1 MSFEGLNF
9 LTVRSRNL
17 GGRADISLFV
27 PLEARSLRNAPMV
40 LLLHGAH
47 GSHWNWPITGR
58 AHRTAHRLI
67 TEGRIPP
74 VALVM
79 PSDGLWG
86 DGSGYVPHAR
96 QNFEQWI
103 VEEVPQAVRP
113 MAACLTEQSPLFLCG
128 LSMGGFGALR
138 IGAKYPGRYRGL
150 SAHSSITHLEQM
162 KAYVEQD
169 PSLSGVAPENL
180 SVLDTMLR
188 NREGLPPFRFDCGVE
203 DPLLKHNQQLHRD
216 LETHG
221 IAHRYEEFAGGHN
234 WIYWIRHLEN
244 SLLFFGEIL
253 NGQIKS

>member
-1 MSFEGLNF
+1 
-9 LTVRSRNL
+9 
-17 GGRADISLFV
+17 
-27 PLEARSLRNAPMV
+27 
-40 LLLHGAH
+40 
-47 GSHWNWPITGR
+47 
-58 AHRTAHRLI
+58 
-67 TEGRIPP
+67 
-74 VALVM
+74 
-79 PSDGLWG
+79 
-86 DGSGYVPHAR
+86 
-96 QNFEQWI
+96 
-103 VEEVPQAVRP
+103 
-113 MAACLTEQSPLFLCG
+113 
-128 LSMGGFGALR
+128 MGGFGALR
-138 IGAKYPGRYRGL
+138 IGAKYPGRYRGV